1 MLTVSL
7 GKADIDLERLDE
19 ILGVIEESVDIIE
32 IMKPIYNFKMA
43 NERC

>member
-1 MLTVSL
+1 MFTVPL

-19 ILGVIEESVDIIE
+19 ILDVIEESVDIIE